1 MKIVYV
7 DKEEFI
13 RILKEHFVLYE
24 NGNAMDITDNYF
36 SYEIWF
42 NNLNDLICDSPWD
55 SDEENYKENVKLISK
70 LNLNFDVGAL
80 INYKTSEI
88 EAVMYCTDTN
98 FITDDDSYRIF
109 DTIFNN
115 YINERRNKL
124 DYY

>member
-1 MKIVYV
+1 MKIIYV
-7 DKEEFI
+7 NKEEFI
-13 RILKEHFVLYE
+13 KILKEHFVLYE

-55 SDEENYKENVKLISK
+55 SDEENYKENVKLINK

-88 EAVMYCTDTN
+88 EGVMYCTDTN
-98 FITDDDSYRIF
+98 FIPKDDSYRIF

-124 DYY
+124 DCY